1 MINLEEHVVEF
12 DGKKYIPVDIVNKYV
27 TQQYGKK
34 MDSAMGALDE
44 AMDKLNNSLLDAVK

>member
-12 DGKKYIPVDIVNKYV
+12 DGKEYIPVDIVNKYV